1 MDDILVQVYA
11 RALKAILQKDAQSEI
26 IYLGRGSRISKRQMT
41 HLKEFRS
48 KQIRHQKPWLHG
60 HQLSSYAEEDFADR
74 LSYHLL
80 ALKRNRIYGVLRITP
95 YPFNFHRYLN
105 ISSDVLDQKQKYV
118 EFDKFVTLNTDKKL
132 NERIVNMAAVSSVL
146 ELNRQGVMVAIN
158 LQSENKLL
166 KKGMKDCG
174 VKIQLEDQNYSL
186 MNSSFKDFIP
196 SRFKELVVGR

>member
-1 MDDILVQVYA
+1 MDDIILQIYA

-48 KQIRHQKPWLHG
+48 KQILHQKPWLHD
-60 HQLSSYAEEDFADR
+60 HQSSSSAEEDFADR

-95 YPFNFHRYLN
+95 YPFNFRRYLTL
-105 ISSDVLDQKQKYV
+105 SSDVLDQKQKYV

-132 NERIVNMAAVSSVL
+132 NERIVNMAAVFSVL
-146 ELNRQGVMVAIN
+146 ELNRQGVMIANN

-166 KKGMKDCG
+166 KKGMKDYG

-196 SRFKELVVGR
+196 SIFKELVVG